1 MIATKKNMV
10 TIEDTDSKSFIIKA
24 FDHTKYSLKNKT
36 NKLQQEIIKQSFW
49 FVAILLGRNQ
59 LMRKSC
65 HILLAGSVTLLKQE
79 SKQLTGNKQGWGMAI
94 I

>member
-59 LMRKSC
+59 LNDEKELSYFVGRVCHTFKTGIKTVDRK
-65 HILLAGSVTLLKQE
+65 
-79 SKQLTGNKQGWGMAI
+79 
-94 I
+94 